1 MSSKVS
7 ARSMGSIYGLYSKP
21 PALETIPIKICYN
34 SRPNND
40 PGTATIPIIIAT
52 EDNQASDHLRGVL
65 QTPEQERPGNRTS
78 GEPESQT
85 GTWRGFVFNVG
96 QLSLAAPCADG
107 LEVVSVRELSPVP
120 MAQDWIRGMQSI
132 HGEIYTVVDFA
143 AFIGLAP
150 TPVAWTCNLLA
161 LPDAGLKSALL
172 IAGRISTRSFSSALP
187 LGDCGQFH
195 VNLNPYLSAV
205 VVDQGQQWGVVD
217 VDALCG
223 SRDFV
228 QIGLY

>member
-1 MSSKVS
+1 M
-7 ARSMGSIYGLYSKP
+7 
-21 PALETIPIKICYN
+21 LETNPIKICYN
-34 SRPNND
+34 SGSQQD
-40 PGTATIPIIIAT
+40 PGAAAIPIIIAT
-52 EDNQASDHLRGVL
+52 EDNQASDHLRGVR

-78 GEPESQT
+78 GESESQA
-85 GTWRGFVFNVG
+85 GAWRGFVFNVG

-107 LEVVSVRELSPVP
+107 FEIVSVRDLSPVP
-120 MAQDWIRGMQSI
+120 MTRDWIRGMQSI

-150 TPVAWTCNLLA
+150 TPVTQTCTLLA

>member
-1 MSSKVS
+1 M
-7 ARSMGSIYGLYSKP
+7 
-21 PALETIPIKICYN
+21 LETTLIKICYN
-34 SRPNND
+34 SGSQQD
-40 PGTATIPIIIAT
+40 PGAATIPIIFAT
-52 EDNQASDHLRGVL
+52 EDNQASDHLRGVR
-65 QTPEQERPGNRTS
+65 QTPEQERPGNQIS
-78 GEPESQT
+78 GKSESQT

-96 QLSLAAPCADG
+96 QLSLAIPCADG
-107 LEVVSVRELSPVP
+107 FEIVSVRDLSPVP
-120 MAQDWIRGMQSI
+120 MTREWIRGMQYI

-150 TPVAWTCNLLA
+150 TSVTQTCTLLA

-172 IAGRISTRSFSSALP
+172 IAGRISTRLFSSALT